1 MIILYFVNLEPL
13 RDRGAKYEYYIEL
26 VINELKQCLN
36 ANAISYFSEG
46 NYLNKNIPENAQI
59 VNMGFGVNEKS
70 ESLPGVTSGIHIIF
84 GAGNPNSKRLSEI
97 LEENLKNFYSDEI
110 PIKIISDER
119 NQNSVSVTINTGFP
133 DNPEDMAWLR
143 DSTDSVAKAIVLSL
157 CEYFGI
163 PFTGCENQTIGIANT
178 DATIFDKPALNAKI
192 LGNITENSK
201 VKINSQWEDWY
212 IVGENGR
219 LGYVQ
224 TKFVNV

>member
-1 MIILYFVNLEPL
+1 M
-13 RDRGAKYEYYIEL
+13 
-26 VINELKQCLN
+26 
-36 ANAISYFSEG
+36 
-46 NYLNKNIPENAQI
+46 
-59 VNMGFGVNEKS
+59 
-70 ESLPGVTSGIHIIF
+70 
-84 GAGNPNSKRLSEI
+84 
-97 LEENLKNFYSDEI
+97 
-110 PIKIISDER
+110 
-119 NQNSVSVTINTGFP
+119 TINTGFP

-163 PFTGCENQTIGIANT
+163 PFTGCESQTIGTANT
-178 DATIFDKPALNAKI
+178 DATIFDKPALNAKV